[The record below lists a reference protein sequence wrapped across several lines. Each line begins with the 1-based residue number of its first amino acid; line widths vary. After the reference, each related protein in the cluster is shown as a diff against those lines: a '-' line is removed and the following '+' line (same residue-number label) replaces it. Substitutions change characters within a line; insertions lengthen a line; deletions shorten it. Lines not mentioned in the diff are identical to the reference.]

1 MTRVSTL
8 TLQNT
13 LVNSLQS
20 NQASLADANLQLS
33 TTKKVQ
39 DYAALGGNT
48 ARVLSAS
55 SMLAQQKAQSTVADR
70 VNTTLGFYDTA
81 LNSIDSTAS
90 DLKTKLLKAIG
101 DDDGSDLG
109 STIQS
114 AFDAYRTALNTTEAG
129 VPIFAGGQTGSAP
142 FKPQSLSDLAGLASP
157 TDAFGNDNT
166 HMSARLSENTDMQYG
181 INASDM
187 GTGLVEAFTT
197 LNALG
202 PFGDKLTDAQTQG
215 LNQVMAQIDS
225 GLAGVRAAN
234 GRNGDLQN
242 QVETLGKR
250 ADDRSNLLTGV
261 IGDAVDADLG
271 QVATDISNRTTIL
284 SASYSAFD
292 KLNNLSLLNYLSP
305 N

>member
-1 MTRVSTL
+1 MTRVSTF

-13 LVNSLQS
+13 LVASLQN

-39 DYAALGGNT
+39 DYAALGGGT

-55 SMLAQQKAQSTVADR
+55 SMLAQQKAQSAVAAR

-81 LNSIDSTAS
+81 LNSIDSSAS

-101 DDDGSDLG
+101 NDDGSDLD
-109 STIQS
+109 STIKS
-114 AFDAYRTALNTTEAG
+114 AFDAYRTALNTSEAG
-129 VPIFAGGQTGSAP
+129 VPIFSGGQSGSLP
-142 FKPQSLSDLAGLASP
+142 FKPQSLSDLASLASP
-157 TDAFGNDNT
+157 SDAFGNDNT
-166 HMSARLSENTDMQYG
+166 HMTARLGDTTNVQFG

-187 GTGLVEAFTT
+187 GTGMVDAFTK
-197 LNALG
+197 LAALG
-202 PFGDKLTDAQTQG
+202 PFSDKLTDAQTQG
-215 LNQVMAQIDS
+215 LNEVMAQIDN
-225 GLAGVRAAN
+225 GLAGVRRAN

-242 QVETLGKR
+242 QVDALGKR

-271 QVATDISNRTTIL
+271 QVAADISNRTTIL
-284 SASYSAFD
+284 SASYAAFD
-292 KLNNLSLLNYLSP
+292 KLNNLSLLNFL